1 MRASPDKTRNGFSL
15 VEMLVATAVFV
26 MMMTLLL
33 TITSQMNS
41 AWQQADAQKS
51 RRQSARALLD
61 TIVRDMESALLPL
74 DSANKKSV
82 WFLMNPA
89 AVGFRHRDSLFWQAA
104 LPEDGGKSD
113 VTMVGYFVR
122 WEGTRSILCRVYIPP
137 GDPNY
142 RIYEAP
148 ETWLNDAFLDAV
160 APADKANDYRGLLA
174 ENVFALWVTL
184 RDRDG
189 GLITAPYDSRSES
202 NLPASAE
209 VALVIADP
217 LAARRLDQPLTS
229 YNQATVEDFVAA
241 LPEGVRKGV
250 QIFRT
255 RINLEAS
262 R

>member
-1 MRASPDKTRNGFSL
+1 MRALQDKIKRGFSL

-26 MMMTLLL
+26 MMLTLLL

-74 DSANKKSV
+74 NSGNTEKV

-89 AVGFRHRDSLFWQAA
+89 AVGFRHRDCLFWQAA

-122 WEGTRSILCRVYIPP
+122 WDGTRSILCRVHIPP

-148 ETWLNDAFLDAV
+148 ETWLNDAFLNTV
-160 APADKANDYRGLLA
+160 APADKASDYRGLLA

-184 RDRDG
+184 RDRQG
-189 GLITAPYDSRSES
+189 SLIVAPYDSRVAN

-217 LAARRLDQPLTS
+217 SAARRLNAPLAT
-229 YNQATVEDFVAA
+229 YNQTTVEGFVDA

-255 RINLEAS
+255 RINLETS

>member
-1 MRASPDKTRNGFSL
+1 M
-15 VEMLVATAVFV
+15 EMLVATAVFV

-41 AWQQADAQKS
+41 AWQLADAQKS

-74 DSANKKSV
+74 NSGNTEKV
-82 WFLMNPA
+82 WFLMNPG
-89 AVGFRHRDSLFWQAA
+89 AVGFRNRDCLFWQAA
-104 LPEDGGKSD
+104 LPEDAGKSD

-122 WEGTRSILCRVYIPP
+122 WDGARSILCRVYIPP

-148 ETWLNDAFLDAV
+148 ETWLNDAFLNAV

-184 RDRDG
+184 RDRQG
-189 GLITAPYDSRSES
+189 ALITAPYDSRGVTD

-217 LAARRLDQPLTS
+217 AAARRLNGPLTTYS
-229 YNQATVEDFVAA
+229 QATVEDFVND

-250 QIFRT
+250 QIFRS

>member
-1 MRASPDKTRNGFSL
+1 
-15 VEMLVATAVFV
+15 MLVATAVFI
-26 MMMTLLL
+26 MML
-33 TITSQMNS
+33 TILLSITTQMNS
-41 AWQQADAQKS
+41 AWQRSDAQKS

-61 TIVRDMESALLPL
+61 TITRDLEAALLPVN
-74 DSANKKSV
+74 SASGDNV
-82 WFLMNPA
+82 WFLRNPA
-89 AVGFRHRDSLFWQAA
+89 GVNFANRDCLFWQAA
-104 LPEDGGKSD
+104 LPGDGGKSD
-113 VTMVGYFVR
+113 VTLVGYFVR
-122 WEGTRSILCRVYIPP
+122 WNGTQSALCRVHVPA

-142 RIYEAP
+142 RVYEAP
-148 ETWLNDAFLDAV
+148 EGWLNDAYLDTV
-160 APADKANDYRGLLA
+160 APGDKAGAYRGLLA

-189 GLITAPYDSRSES
+189 AVIDPDPPYDSRSQN

-217 LAARRLDQPLTS
+217 AAARRLAAVPS
-229 YNQATVEDFVAA
+229 AYSQAAPEDFVAA
-241 LPEGVRKGV
+241 LPEAVRAGT